1 MRGDGAG
8 KLHLAA
14 GIAGGGE
21 VLHGVA
27 GQVNRG
33 IGGVIELDEVMGEG
47 SALIAASSVDFG
59 DDGSGAIS
67 GGRGGRNGKGGR
79 GQGGGKCQRAEAARR
94 HRFNL
99 KKRATVCVVY

>member
-47 SALIAASSVDFG
+47 SALIAAAPEDLG
-59 DDGSGAIS
+59 DDCGGAIG